1 MFSVF
6 TLNVTF
12 VVAAGQVTA
21 KSSVSPLTELSESI
35 STKIVP
41 SVEVIA

>member
-21 KSSVSPLTELSESI
+21 KSSEYPLIEPSESI
-35 STKIVP
+35 STVIVP
-41 SVEVIA
+41 SEEVIA